1 MKKFSSTVKGSSRRI
16 SKRANMLPLLAV
28 GGALVLL
35 MVTLPWLFSRLS
47 ALMMTPVVRFESWLS
62 ESSATVPSYFRDRNE
77 LLGDIEDLQR
87 ELESDRA
94 SKGSVQLLQS
104 ENADLR
110 ALLGTT
116 DEERI
121 AAGVIGRPTALPY
134 DVLVIDQGSKQ
145 GVTENAP
152 VYSGSNT
159 VIGFVAAV
167 YSDTSVVTL
176 VTTPGFT
183 STVYIYGPDIY
194 TTAEGLGGGMLRV
207 RVPQGILLSEGD
219 LVILPSLGSGIYGT
233 VSVVESIATEP
244 EQYGYVSTETP
255 ISSLRFVSV
264 GIQPL
269 ASLSFEEAKEVVDN
283 VRRNLLTVPVPS
295 GVLIDTENLAT
306 STATSSSATSS
317 NDSAL

>member
-1 MKKFSSTVKGSSRRI
+1 
-16 SKRANMLPLLAV
+16 MLPLLAV

>member
-1 MKKFSSTVKGSSRRI
+1 
-16 SKRANMLPLLAV
+16 
-28 GGALVLL
+28 
-35 MVTLPWLFSRLS
+35 
-47 ALMMTPVVRFESWLS
+47 MMTPVVRFESWLS

-283 VRRNLLTVPVPS
+283 VRRDLLTVPVPS